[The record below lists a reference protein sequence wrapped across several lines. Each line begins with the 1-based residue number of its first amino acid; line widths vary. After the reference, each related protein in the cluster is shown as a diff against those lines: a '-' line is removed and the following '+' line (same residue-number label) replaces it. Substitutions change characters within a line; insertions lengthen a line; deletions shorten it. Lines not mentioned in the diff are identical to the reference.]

1 MVVYSLEV
9 TNILNG
15 DLSAFCERTDC
26 WEDGAS
32 DFSGSVLS
40 DLNSSTLA
48 GSGLSPSSLLA
59 NILLSVNG

>member
-48 GSGLSPSSLLA
+48 GSGLSPS
-59 NILLSVNG
+59 IL